1 MTRLDARTL
10 EELRVSL
17 QKREAQLVSE
27 IREGKRK
34 AAGEPFS
41 RLASEVPDS
50 GDASVADTEVD
61 LGSAERERD
70 TVELRDV
77 RDALQRMDAGIYG
90 LCEECGK
97 PIPLERLR
105 AYPAAR
111 YDVEHQQ
118 KREGEVR
125 TPSL

>member
-1 MTRLDARTL
+1 MTTLSAKVL
-10 EELRVSL
+10 EELRLAL
-17 QKREAQLVSE
+17 QNREAQLVSE

-41 RLASEVPDS
+41 RMASEVPDS

-70 TVELRDV
+70 AVELRDV
-77 RDALQRMDAGIYG
+77 RDALQRMDAGVYG
-90 LCEECGK
+90 VCEECGK

-118 KREGEVR
+118 KREGEIR